1 MLHTGCRM
9 AVAHRSAAATAAVDL
24 AARAGVVAVVVV
36 VVDRLVD
43 CRHRWARCPLR
54 WDPLRASRNR
64 FAALGDWTA
73 GLKESEKKN

>member
-1 MLHTGCRM
+1 MLEDWAVDAIVAAVVSVCRLCIG
-9 AVAHRSAAATAAVDL
+9 VAGLVAAA
-24 AARAGVVAVVVV
+24 VV